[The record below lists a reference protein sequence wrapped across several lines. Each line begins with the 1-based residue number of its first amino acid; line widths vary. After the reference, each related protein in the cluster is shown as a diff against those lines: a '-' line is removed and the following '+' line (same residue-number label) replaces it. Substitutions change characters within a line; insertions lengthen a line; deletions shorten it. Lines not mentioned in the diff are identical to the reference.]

1 MMPIPGNSIV
11 REFEY
16 KMADYCE
23 SKHCLSVCNATIGI
37 LGVFYAL
44 GLGNAEIITTPLTW
58 SGAFSGLQ
66 MLNCKI
72 RFCDIEPEN
81 LTLNPDLLEPLITP
95 NTKAVFSADFLGYPA
110 RLNRIKEICTKYNLL
125 LIHDAASSFGTM
137 YNGLY
142 SGHYADVSVLSFG
155 HNKIYNIGEG
165 GCILSD
171 SDEIYEILNVVLKHP
186 KRQASESEIWNPFAL
201 NTNINPLAAKY
212 AIENFALKTGEIRC
226 KQKKTTD
233 WLCQNSAIG
242 LNKTDEPNYYK
253 IITPDDLLDTHN
265 GKFVISDLP
274 FKFLVFNEIGFKTSN
289 LTKYP
294 YCPVAEEKI
303 KQKKILSVTKWS

>member
-1 MMPIPGNSIV
+1 MSIPGNSII

-16 KMADYCE
+16 KMADYCG

-44 GLGNAEIITTPLTW
+44 GLSNAEIITTPLTW

-81 LTLNPDLLEPLITP
+81 LSLNPDLIEPLITP

-110 RLNRIKEICTKYNLL
+110 RLDRIKEICTKYNLL
-125 LIHDAASSFGTM
+125 LIHDAASSFGTR

-171 SDEIYEILNVVLKHP
+171 SDEIYEMLNVVLKHP

-212 AIENFALKTGEIRC
+212 AVENFALKTGEIRC

-242 LNKTDEPNYYK
+242 LNKIDEPNYYK
-253 IITPDDLLDTHN
+253 IIAPDDLLDTLN
-265 GKFVISDLP
+265 GKFIISDLP
-274 FKFLVFNEIGFKTSN
+274 FKSLIYNEIMFKSSN
-289 LTKYP
+289 LSEIP
-294 YCPVAEEKI
+294 DCPVADEKI